1 MGIVEGWRYLGMRK
15 RFVKLVRLMTRKWIT
30 FLPGVSTAVGGIQM
44 KRNIGIE
51 VYDSIYQT
59 TKTMH
64 I

>member
-1 MGIVEGWRYLGMRK
+1 MRK

-51 VYDSIYQT
+51 VYDSIYQI
-59 TKTMH
+59 TKIMH
-64 I
+64 IQLTK